1 MLPVPISTVDELLKL
16 GGKIA
21 DIVTIILNR
30 RATAEEQKQTR
41 AIVDQFNQIKRTHLD
56 IRTLVEEY
64 NRKIGQ
70 AFLQGNVQA
79 LFSLCTH
86 QGFKEIEQWYVANIQ
101 SEIVYQ
107 EVVAF
112 DLLSVKLMTQTRTET
127 SPVSAQMISQQW
139 AEAYSCERWMTVYQT
154 GAKQL
159 QEVVNRYQIARQDEI
174 WKIHHCEVFTKVVV
188 LPSNVSDAY
197 YQ

>member
-30 RATAEEQKQTR
+30 RATTEEQKQTR
-41 AIVDQFNQIKRTHLD
+41 AIVEQFNQIRRTHLD

-79 LFSLCTH
+79 LFPLCTH
-86 QGFKEIEQWYVANIQ
+86 QGFKEIEQLYAANTQ

-107 EVVAF
+107 ELVAF
-112 DLLSVKLMTQTRTET
+112 DLLSVKLMTQMWTET
-127 SPVSAQMISQQW
+127 SPVSAQVISQQW
-139 AEAYSCERWMTVYQT
+139 AEAYTCEKWMTVYQT
-154 GAKQL
+154 GAKRL
-159 QEVVNRYQIARQDEI
+159 QEVVNRYQIARQDET
-174 WKIHHCEVFTKVVV
+174 WKVHHSEVFTKVVI
-188 LPSNVSDAY
+188 LPSNTSDAY